1 MKDFSFLRI
10 ALTGGYFF
18 SLIFYYR
25 LIIIDQ
31 WKRNERKWKGM
42 LWTPSSGSYFSFLFS
57 LLRCWLQPKI
67 LSMVWHNITVL
78 SWSRNQTMASFI
90 HFILPVQGARPL
102 LFLCE
107 NRELQK
113 RREKKEILKPFAE
126 ALQTYGRFLRNYSR
140 FHMRTGTRKRRTHRF
155 PKNRRIEETTGG
167 HTEEKKEWA

>member
-1 MKDFSFLRI
+1 MDRLAVELLFLF
-10 ALTGGYFF
+10 LSLPF
-18 SLIFYYR
+18 SLLNYSYGS
-25 LIIIDQ
+25 DQ

-126 ALQTYGRFLRNYSR
+126 ALQTYGRFLRNLEVELSR
-140 FHMRTGTRKRRTHRF
+140 RMEEMIVRSSVQKRMNQNGF
-155 PKNRRIEETTGG
+155 
-167 HTEEKKEWA
+167 